1 MSILFRYISREIL
14 AASALAALAL
24 TGMFSFFDFVHEIS
38 DSHAETYTPQ
48 LAALFVLFNI
58 PGRLNEL
65 IPVAVLVGGLFAWN
79 RLALS
84 SEFSVMRT
92 GGLSAPRLVAWMM
105 GVGLLI
111 GGLALLL
118 SEYVT
123 PPAER
128 AAQQLKLR
136 ATSGLVAKEFQT
148 GVWAKDG
155 PTFINIRE
163 MRPDARLVDV
173 RLYVFDE
180 SFRLRSLRRAESA
193 EWRNGNW
200 MLRNVTETRLGE
212 GSTRTLRL
220 ADQIWVSTVTPD
232 LLAVLMVSPQR
243 MSMTTL
249 YSYIGHLTQNR
260 QDAGRYVIALWNKA
274 VYPLAAPVML
284 LLALAFAYRPP
295 RMGGAGGRLLLGI
308 LLGLGFH
315 LASRLSSQF
324 ALLQDWP
331 APLSA
336 AAPTLAFG
344 LAAGFVIWR
353 MERR

>member
-1 MSILFRYISREIL
+1 MSILFRYLAREIL
-14 AASALAALAL
+14 GAAAIAALAL
-24 TGMFSFFDFVHEIS
+24 TGMFTFFDFIQELS
-38 DSHAETYTPQ
+38 ENQPASYTPL
-48 LAALFVLFNI
+48 LATLFVALNI

-84 SEFSVMRT
+84 SEFSVMRA
-92 GGLSAPRLVAWMM
+92 GGLSAVRLAAWML
-105 GVGLLI
+105 GLGLLI
-111 GGLALLL
+111 GGCALLL

-136 ATSGLVAKEFQT
+136 ATSGVVAKEFQT

-155 PTFINIRE
+155 TTFINIRE
-163 MRPDARLVDV
+163 IRLDAGLVDV
-173 RLYVFDE
+173 RLYDFDE
-180 SFRLRSLRRAESA
+180 RFQLRSLLRAETA
-193 EWRNGNW
+193 DWRDGGW
-200 MLRNVTETRLGE
+200 MLRGVTETRLE
-212 GSTRTLRL
+212 ADATRTRRL
-220 ADQIWVSTVTPD
+220 ADQSWVSSVTPD

-249 YSYIGHLTQNR
+249 YAYIQHLTENR
-260 QDAGRYVIALWNKA
+260 QDAQRYVIALWSK
-274 VYPLAAPVML
+274 VSYPFAAPVML

-295 RMGGAGGRLLLGI
+295 RVGGAGGRLLLGV

-315 LASRLSSQF
+315 LANRLSSQL
-324 ALLQDWP
+324 ALLRDWP
-331 APLSA
+331 APLAA
-336 AAPTLAFG
+336 AAPILAAG
-344 LAAGFVIWR
+344 LAAGLAIWW

>member
-1 MSILFRYISREIL
+1 MSILFRYISKEIL
-14 AASALAALAL
+14 GASALAALAL
-24 TGMFSFFDFVHEIS
+24 TGMFSFFDFIHEIS
-38 DSHAETYTPQ
+38 ESHAETYTP
-48 LAALFVLFNI
+48 LLIALFVLLNV

-163 MRPDARLVDV
+163 MRPDASLVDV

-180 SFRLRSLRRAESA
+180 FFRLRSVRRAESA

-200 MLRNVTETRLGE
+200 MLRQVTETRLGE
-212 GSTRTLRL
+212 GGTQTLHL
-220 ADQIWVSTVTPD
+220 ADQAWISTVTPD
-232 LLAVLMVSPQR
+232 LLSVLMVSPQR
-243 MSMTTL
+243 MSMATL
-249 YSYIGHLTQNR
+249 YSYIHHLTQNR
-260 QDAGRYVIALWNKA
+260 QDAQRYIVALWSK
-274 VYPLAAPVML
+274 VTYPLAAPVML
-284 LLALAFAYRPP
+284 LLAMVFAYRPP
-295 RMGGAGGRLLLGI
+295 RVGGAGGRLLLGI
-308 LLGLGFH
+308 MLGLGFH
-315 LASRLSSQF
+315 LANRLSSQF
-324 ALLQDWP
+324 AQLQDWP

-344 LAAGFVIWR
+344 LAAGLAIWR

>member
-1 MSILFRYISREIL
+1 MSILFRYVSREIL
-14 AASALAALAL
+14 GASALAALVL
-24 TGMFSFFDFVHEIS
+24 IGMFSFFDFIHEIS
-38 DSHAETYTPQ
+38 ESHADTYTPL
-48 LAALFVLFNI
+48 LAALFVLLNV

-92 GGLSAPRLVAWMM
+92 GGLSATRLAAWMM

-111 GGLALLL
+111 GVLALLL

-128 AAQQLKLR
+128 AAQQIKLR
-136 ATSGLVAKEFQT
+136 ATSGLVAKEFQS

-155 PTFINIRE
+155 TTFINIRE
-163 MRPDARLVDV
+163 MRPDASLIDV

-180 SFRLRSLRRAESA
+180 HFQLRSVRRAESA
-193 EWRNGNW
+193 EWRDGKW
-200 MLRNVTETRLGE
+200 MLRKVTETRLGD
-212 GSTRTLRL
+212 GSTQTLRL
-220 ADQIWVSTVTPD
+220 ADQAWGSTVTPD

-243 MSMTTL
+243 MSMATL
-249 YSYIGHLTQNR
+249 YSYIHHLTQNR
-260 QDAGRYVIALWNKA
+260 QDAQRYIIALWNK
-274 VYPLAAPVML
+274 VTSPLAAPVML

-295 RMGGAGGRLLLGI
+295 RVGGAGGRLLLGI

-315 LASRLSSQF
+315 LANRLSSQF
-324 ALLQDWP
+324 AQLQDWP

-336 AAPTLAFG
+336 SAPTLAFG
-344 LAAGFVIWR
+344 LAACLAIWR